1 MQSEGTN
8 QAKAA
13 RQCLSLHPNQNVAI
27 MLFFGIETYLDNNQR
42 TVQEVDS
49 AAIAKTQETKMQ
61 SKLIENLKT

>member
-1 MQSEGTN
+1 
-8 QAKAA
+8 
-13 RQCLSLHPNQNVAI
+13 

-61 SKLIENLKT
+61 SKLIENLKTWYSDEVFSLVP